1 MQFRFLYWHM
11 KTIET
16 ATELNRML
24 RLAPKLEKKFAGHA
38 ILSKMINTIV
48 DVVSPVFKLVIQLL
62 K

>member
-1 MQFRFLYWHM
+1 M